1 MAAILACT
9 ATAMAVSPGDLHTKN
24 FGCAGNG
31 TTDDTVNFQS
41 AINAAM
47 SSGSRLFIDPGT
59 YLISAP
65 LVISSPMTMLGAG
78 QSISIIKLASGTI
91 DGIDVTSLSPVQ
103 LENFRVSGVS
113 GATAGA
119 LIKVGPSSVDAAYE
133 SFRDL
138 SVENGFIAINM
149 NNAILWSI
157 DRCVIDSPASIG
169 VLVQSLSNPDEG
181 DSSISNTI
189 FRISSTGS
197 AIWQTSSGGLRVE
210 NNKFLAGQH
219 GYVLALNAG
228 ASTSDLIIVGN
239 SFEEQSMDSITGIK
253 GSGPGFANI
262 VISGNQFALAKNNIN
277 FNDQTPGYLSVL
289 SINGNIFRGIGPG
302 SVAITLNGESVFS
315 VNSNTIEGQG
325 GEYRNCY
332 LAALHQR
339 EDMRQYAP
347 WLGYQYPES
356 IGVYTVNPLKCL
368 ICSFVVP
375 LYMGDYDL
383 HARRS
388 PQNRD
393 SYWTG
398 FGYNLRARML
408 EL

>member
-1 MAAILACT
+1 MTCFCKKSPLGSDERRICKNENSISYNGRYSACT
-9 ATAMAVSPGDLHTKN
+9 ATAMAVTPGDLHTKN

-47 SSGSRLFIDPGT
+47 SSGSRLIIDPGT

-78 QSISIIKLASGTI
+78 HSKSIIKLASGTI

-103 LENFRVSGVS
+103 LENFRVKGVS
-113 GATAGA
+113 GATAGS
-119 LIKVGPSSVDAAYE
+119 LIKVAPSSVDAAYE

-169 VLVQSLSNPDEG
+169 VLVQSLSNPDAG

-210 NNKFLAGQH
+210 NNKILGGQH
-219 GYVLALNAG
+219 GYMLALNA
-228 ASTSDLIIVGN
+228 
-239 SFEEQSMDSITGIK
+239 
-253 GSGPGFANI
+253 
-262 VISGNQFALAKNNIN
+262 
-277 FNDQTPGYLSVL
+277 
-289 SINGNIFRGIGPG
+289 
-302 SVAITLNGESVFS
+302 
-315 VNSNTIEGQG
+315 
-325 GEYRNCY
+325 
-332 LAALHQR
+332 
-339 EDMRQYAP
+339 AP
-347 WLGYQYPES
+347 
-356 IGVYTVNPLKCL
+356 
-368 ICSFVVP
+368 
-375 LYMGDYDL
+375 
-383 HARRS
+383 
-388 PQNRD
+388 
-393 SYWTG
+393 
-398 FGYNLRARML
+398 LRPT
-408 EL
+408 